1 MNTEILIV
9 KRLRKCFGKS
19 EILYGIDF
27 SVAVG
32 EVYGLVGQNGAGK
45 TTLLRLIAGLMKPTS
60 GTIDCHTSKSYI
72 GYMPQSCRFDGTQT
86 VANTIRFFAALRNAD
101 EQDSI
106 RLCRKLELDTAKRVK
121 HLSPGQQKKLQM
133 VIAMTGDP
141 DFYILDEPTAG
152 LDPNASHEMNK
163 LIHELHKQGKSILIS
178 SHILQDMDDI
188 CTNVA
193 IMESGRLI
201 YNRQLESCYI
211 VETSTVPDDLLVKL
225 SQEFSLTSNQ
235 NRTLLH
241 VKADRDGV
249 ADLIRTLTSNSI
261 LIYEVV
267 HSNVKDV
274 VHEQLHMDDL
284 EELI

>member
-1 MNTEILIV
+1 VDTEILVV
-9 KRLRKCFGKS
+9 KSLRKHFGKS
-19 EILYGIDF
+19 EVLCGIDF
-27 SVAVG
+27 SVAIG

-60 GTIDCHTSKSYI
+60 GTIECHTAKSYI

-86 VANTIRFFAALRNAD
+86 VANTIRFFAALRDAD
-101 EQDSI
+101 EQESI

-152 LDPNASHEMNK
+152 LDPNASHEMSK
-163 LIHELHKQGKSILIS
+163 LIQELHKQGKSILIS

-211 VETSTVPDDLLVKL
+211 VETSTVPDDLLVEL
-225 SQEFSLTSNQ
+225 TRRFSLTSN
-235 NRTLLH
+235 REHTLLH

-249 ADLIRTLTSNSI
+249 ADLIRALVSNSVWV
-261 LIYEVV
+261 YEAI
-267 HSNVKDV
+267 HSNVKNV
-274 VHEQLHMDDL
+274 VHEQLHMDDS
-284 EELI
+284 EALI